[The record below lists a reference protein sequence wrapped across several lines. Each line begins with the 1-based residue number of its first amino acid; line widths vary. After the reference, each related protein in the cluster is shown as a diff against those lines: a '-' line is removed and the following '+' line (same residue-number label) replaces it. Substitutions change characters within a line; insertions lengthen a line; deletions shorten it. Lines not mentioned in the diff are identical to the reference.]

1 MRLYGKNNKD
11 CIVYNDDIEQDAIS
25 QIISILDT
33 KAFKDVP
40 VRIMPDVHLGK
51 GIVIGFSAPLT
62 DMVNPTHVGVDIGC
76 SITLCVVNRAI
87 TEKDIPLI
95 EHRIKKD
102 IPMGFDI
109 HKNRVFEMKDFIK
122 FLNIEYNKARS
133 TWPEMVND
141 ITISEDYL
149 SKMLKRIGMDEGVFY
164 KSLGTLGGGNHFIE
178 IGSLSGNYT
187 FAVHC
192 GSRNFGLK
200 VCKYWETIANTP
212 SFDKDLFKE
221 RVKELKN
228 TIKDKTM
235 IPAKIEEIR
244 QDMLNANVPNG
255 YLSGVDMSDY
265 ISDMVIAQAYAKF
278 NHHIITK
285 RIEDIFKKINGGK
298 VIDTVQ
304 SIHNY
309 IDMNDHIIRK
319 GAIRSYENERM
330 LVPFNMRDGIAICVG
345 RSNPDWNYSCS
356 HGAGRKFSRS
366 QAKKMFTME
375 EYKES
380 MDGIYSTSVNHST
393 LDESPMAYKDTD
405 TIIGLIGDTCDIIEL
420 VRPIINIKAADI
432 SPADD

>member
-11 CIVYNDDIEQDAIS
+11 CIVYNDDIDQDAIS

-141 ITISEDYL
+141 ITISENYL

-255 YLSGVDMSDY
+255 YLSGVNMSDY

-366 QAKKMFTME
+366 QAKKMISMD

-380 MDGIYSTSVNHST
+380 MNGIYSTSVNHST

-405 TIIGLIGDTCDIIEL
+405 TIMHLISDTCEIVE
-420 VRPIINIKAADI
+420 VVKPIINIKAGE
-432 SPADD
+432 SEN